1 MVVVFRAARVW
12 DATGGPLL
20 HDAAVVVD
28 KDRICQVVPWSQTDV
43 PKEAEVH
50 HFLEHTLLPGLID
63 CHAHVAG
70 QTYGITTAQIPEAK
84 MALLAAHALGRALR
98 AGVTTMRDLGST
110 YQCVFSL
117 KDAIAGG
124 VVEGPRLLVAG
135 AGICMTGGH
144 GCGSMAVQADGPDA
158 CRRAAREQLLHGA
171 DVIKLMASGG
181 AATPRELP
189 HESQLTVEEMRAA
202 VEEAHKAGRPATAH
216 ALPTRAIL
224 DAIEAG
230 VDSIEH
236 GALLDAIA
244 IDTLLKHDITLVPTL
259 SISDRMVSHGAP
271 VGLAA
276 YTVEKAREL
285 LPGRAPRIG
294 QAHRAGVRIAF
305 GTDSGAPFHP
315 LGDVVHEMLLL
326 QEAGLKPEEVLVSAT
341 RTAAATIRRQDEV
354 GTLEPGK
361 LADLLV
367 VRGNPLE
374 DLHAMAQPVLVAK
387 AGRMLEGCAVE
398 PNAYLEQ
405 VRATISARI

>member
-1 MVVVFRAARVW
+1 VVVVFRAARVW

-20 HDAAVVVD
+20 QDGAVVVD
-28 KDRICQVVPWSQTDV
+28 NDRIRQVLPWSQINL

-50 HFLEHTLLPGLID
+50 HFAEHTLLPGLID
-63 CHAHVAG
+63 CHVHVAG
-70 QTYGITTAQIPEAK
+70 QTYGITNTQVPEAK
-84 MALLAAHALGRALR
+84 MALLSAHALGRALR

-110 YQCVFSL
+110 YQCVFAL
-117 KDAIAGG
+117 KDGIAGG
-124 VVEGPRLLVAG
+124 VLEGPRLLVAG

-144 GCGSMAVQADGPDA
+144 GYGSMAVQADGADA
-158 CRRAAREQLLHGA
+158 CRRVAREQLRQGA

-189 HESQLTVEEMRAA
+189 DESQLTVEEMRAA

-236 GALLDAIA
+236 GALLDEVAIEA
-244 IDTLLKHDITLVPTL
+244 LLEHDIPLVPTL
-259 SISDRMVSHGAP
+259 SIADRMVSHGAP

-276 YTVEKAREL
+276 YTVEKARDL

-294 QAHRAGVRIAF
+294 QAQRAGVRIAF

-315 LGDVVHEMLLL
+315 LGDVVHEMVLL
-326 QEAGLKPEEVLVSAT
+326 QKAGLTPEQVLACAT
-341 RTAAATIRRQDEV
+341 RTAAATIRRLDDV
-354 GTLEPGK
+354 GTLELGK

-387 AGRMLEGCAVE
+387 AGQAVDGCAVE
-398 PNAYLEQ
+398 PNAYLEEI
-405 VRATISARI
+405 RATIYARL